1 VDVLE
6 LFMQFL
12 LFLHVVPPPIGF
24 LFFGSSVPCPCV
36 EGGDDGLHCGGGVK
50 DTKLVLVVVAA
61 LSGAVRA
68 GCDCGGGDLG
78 TLEEYK
84 CEILFVRGGRGAA
97 VVVV

>member
-1 VDVLE
+1 MFSSSSCNSCYF
-6 LFMQFL
+6 FMLCLLRFGFL
-12 LFLHVVPPPIGF
+12 LFGP
-24 LFFGSSVPCPCV
+24 SVPCPCV

-50 DTKLVLVVVAA
+50 DTELVLVVVAA